1 MFRIRL
7 KSLREEAHMSQAS
20 LAQALG
26 VGQSTVGMWESG
38 KNSPNMDMIIK
49 LADLFDCSTDYLL
62 GRVAYPELEKRK
74 APPESGAVS
83 YDAAKGSSDLSA
95 EEIQKLRKLLDNL
108 PD

>member
-1 MFRIRL
+1 MLR
-7 KSLREEAHMSQAS
+7 LRELRRERKLSQIELAS
-20 LAQALG
+20 ILG
-26 VGQSTVGMWESG
+26 VTQAALSGWETG
-38 KNSPNMDMIIK
+38 KYSIDSQTLVKI
-49 LADLFDCSTDYLL
+49 ADYFDCSTDYLL